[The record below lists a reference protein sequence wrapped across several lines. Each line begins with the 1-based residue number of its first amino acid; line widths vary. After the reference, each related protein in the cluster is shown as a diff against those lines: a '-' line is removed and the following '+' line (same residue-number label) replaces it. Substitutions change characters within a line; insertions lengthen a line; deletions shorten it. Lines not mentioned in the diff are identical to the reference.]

1 MQREE
6 FNSLYYS
13 IQSSA
18 SAVVVVAAVCGLSR
32 ASVSLQLHLV
42 NAIMFYS

>member
-18 SAVVVVAAVCGLSR
+18 SASAVVDVAAVGCLSR
-32 ASVSLQLHLV
+32 ASVSLQLHQVTL
-42 NAIMFYS
+42 F